1 MMHRMLTGFA
11 LRLVS
16 ISPHPDGDEGGGD
29 ETGGDFTERHSP
41 PHGEREKRDEGKGKG
56 KTSAL
61 KREVKNGVY
70 ILRGNVFA
78 SKPKIYLCAVCHRR
92 FATKQKVKV
101 CVEEVKNSKGDHR
114 ARCSPSLLHQ
124 SGF

>member
-16 ISPHPDGDEGGGD
+16 SPHIQMGMRER
-29 ETGGDFTERHSP
+29 GGDFAERHSP
-41 PHGEREKRDEGKGKG
+41 PHGERGKRDEGKGKG

-78 SKPKIYLCAVCHRR
+78 SKPKIYPCAICHRR

-101 CVEEVKNSKGDHR
+101 CVEEAKNSKGDHGT
-114 ARCSPSLLHQ
+114 RCPPSLLHQ
-124 SGF
+124 SRF